1 MAQGRIAALWVKTTK
16 GAAMRQ
22 ARRLDFVAEVGVV
35 GDCNGDAGSARQ
47 VLLVAEES
55 ARSLDVHAGVL
66 RENVTVGGL
75 DVDGLASGT
84 ALRVGSAVLRV
95 TYSCEPCAHLRRYAN
110 VEPSSAVGLRG
121 TLAVVV
127 APGSAR
133 TGDAV
138 IEEGIRYPQ
147 LPVLRADRL
156 RWFLRRIPPGRLVT
170 YGQLAA
176 VVAAPPG
183 GARSLPRALAAL
195 VPERLPV
202 HRVVP
207 ADLAGV
213 PGAQRALLAEE
224 GVDLGGAVTWW
235 PLAGLLYEPVAA
247 HRAAACHTG
256 GLISSSTARRRL
268 ARDEGVIDVADETR
282 FTYGSDLPG
291 EDVGPEWLARI
302 ASHTDSEQE
311 QEFAERLEKVDRL
324 EHIPDHKLGS
334 IRL

>member
-1 MAQGRIAALWVKTTK
+1 MAQGRTTALWVKPAK
-16 GAAMRQ
+16 GALMRQ
-22 ARRLDFVAEVGVV
+22 SRQLDFAAGFGVV
-35 GDCNGDAGSARQ
+35 GDCNADAASARQ
-47 VLLVAEES
+47 VLLVADES
-55 ARSLDVHAGVL
+55 ARSLDVRAGVL
-66 RENVTVGGL
+66 RENVTVCGL

-84 ALRVGSAVLRV
+84 ALRVGSAMLRV
-95 TYSCEPCAHLRRYAN
+95 TYSCEPCARLRRYAD

-127 APGSAR
+127 ASGSAR

-138 IEEGIRYPQ
+138 SEEGIRYAQ

-156 RWFLRRIPPGRLVT
+156 RWFLHRIPPGRVVT

-195 VPERLPV
+195 VAERLPV

-213 PGAQRALLAEE
+213 AGAQRGLLAAE
-224 GVDLGGAVTWW
+224 GVDLDGAVTWW
-235 PLAGLLYEPVAA
+235 PLAGLLYESVAA

-256 GLISSSTARRRL
+256 GLTSGTARRRL